1 MRCEAAERELS
12 AYLDGEA
19 VSADMREHV
28 ESCPRCRE
36 FEARARRLRE
46 LVRLEPAAPVPDLV
60 PRIMEE
66 ARRRPSPRAA
76 PAWLG
81 YAASFVAGA
90 VAASLIAGGLPALR
104 RGPEPA
110 LATEIPRRVV
120 AAAAEV
126 TSYRAAFVVTER
138 NFHPRVPRRRFE
150 TRVAFSAP
158 ERFRARISDTTVYPG
173 ASWPRNDLTLA
184 VDRDRWLLREPLT
197 CPREALPA
205 CSFGGVRFRAVQGR
219 EPFDADAPL
228 PTDIVLPVRTLSGTD
243 RVRVVGETAA
253 LGRDAVVIE
262 LAYRDATPLFEYI
275 HAGGSWRPLYPHDRV
290 LVTLDRETWF
300 PLAYE
305 VHPIGGLERDRWA
318 LRNGLPVERPDRPI
332 LTVRARSFRSGPVA
346 VPRLPGMP
354 GTDEGFRD
362 RPIGSLAA
370 VTGWAPVLPAELRGL
385 TPYRAGTYAGRAM
398 DEVLLSFTR
407 GLTWLKVRETRAW
420 DEPAPYGDVGELAQ
434 AVSLPGGGTGY
445 YEPATAELG
454 RRLSIHAPG
463 IDLYLESNLPRRDL
477 LAVAG
482 SLPVRGLRVPDRW
495 LSLRLPGGE
504 VQERVSI
511 EEAVRGAPFVL
522 LPGDLPEGY
531 RPAAAFELQAEDR
544 REVTVYFRRPGSEL
558 DGVGIRLHQATGVAL
573 PPPTDPGALA
583 VRVRGTTGR
592 YSPSRGELE
601 WIEDGVYRSLSGTAL
616 DLGGLLATS
625 RSLEVPR

>member
-12 AYLDGEA
+12 ALLDGEIL
-19 VSADMREHV
+19 DGETLREHI
-28 ESCPRCRE
+28 ESCPRCQE
-36 FEARARRLRE
+36 FEARSRRLRE

-60 PRIMEE
+60 PAIMGEV
-66 ARRRPSPRAA
+66 RGRPAPRAV
-76 PAWLG
+76 PAWIG

-104 RGPEPA
+104 SGPEAA

-158 ERFRARISDTTVYPG
+158 ERFRARISDTTAYPG
-173 ASWPRNDLTLA
+173 PSWPRNDLTLA
-184 VDRDRWLLREPLT
+184 VDGDRWLLREPLT
-197 CPREALPA
+197 CPREALPV
-205 CSFGGVRFRAVQGR
+205 CSLAGVRFRSVHGR

-228 PTDIVLPVRTLSGTD
+228 PTDIVLPVRTLSGTN
-243 RVRVVGETAA
+243 RVRVVGETTA

-262 LAYRDATPLFEYI
+262 LSYRDATPLFEYLY
-275 HAGGSWRPLYPHDRV
+275 AGGSWRPLYPHDRV

-305 VHPIGGLERDRWA
+305 VLPLGGIERDRWA
-318 LRNGLPVERPDRPI
+318 LRNGLPVEPPGRSV
-332 LTVRARSFRSGPVA
+332 LSVRAQSFRDGPVA
-346 VPRLPGMP
+346 IQRLPAMP

-362 RPIGSLAA
+362 RPMASLAA
-370 VTGWAPVLPAELRGL
+370 TTGWEPVLPAELRGL
-385 TPYRAGTYAGRAM
+385 TPYRSGTYTGRTM
-398 DEVLLSFTR
+398 EEVLLSFTR
-407 GLTWLKVRETRAW
+407 GLTWLKIRETRGW

-434 AVSLPGGGTGY
+434 AVTVGSGVAY

-454 RRLSIHAPG
+454 RRLSVHARG
-463 IDLYLESNLPRRDL
+463 VDLYMESNLPRRDL
-477 LAVAG
+477 LEVAA
-482 SLPVRGLRVPDRW
+482 SLPVRGLRVPNRW

-504 VQERVSI
+504 VQERVTL
-511 EEAVRGAPFVL
+511 EEAVRAAPFVL
-522 LPGDLPEGY
+522 LPEELPEGY
-531 RPAAAFELQAEDR
+531 YAAAAFELEAVGR

-558 DGVGIRLHQATGVAL
+558 DGVGIRLHQATGVGL
-573 PPPTDPGALA
+573 PPPTDPDALA

-616 DLGGLLATS
+616 DLGGLLAAAG
-625 RSLEVPR
+625 SLEVPR